1 MAPVIYKDVSKKAK
15 DLLEKDFISTHSF
28 EIKNTTTNGIDF
40 KTEGKRANTGFN
52 LDFEIEYTDKPAGLK
67 VKEKLNQSGDL
78 TLDVE
83 LSNKIV
89 DGLKVNVES
98 VTTSGA
104 PKSIKATA
112 EFKNKQTATVV
123 SVDLNKLTIDASS
136 VIAYESFLIG
146 AKTTFDT
153 GKGGLNGADCI
164 ASYSTKD
171 TTVTAGLNASEEV
184 TGSFVHALSATE
196 ATVFGSGSYNL
207 TTKASKFAVGGVYK
221 SGADSSLKTK
231 VDQTGTL
238 SLLYTQKMNAN
249 LTLGLGTVI
258 STSKLGG
265 PNSQDVGV
273 SFKYSS

>member
-1 MAPVIYKDVSKKAK
+1 
-15 DLLEKDFISTHSF
+15 LLEKDFVSAHSF
-28 EIKNTTTNGIDF
+28 ELKNSTAGVDF
-40 KTEGKRANTGFN
+40 KTEGKRNGTGFN
-52 LDFEIEYTDKPAGLK
+52 LDFEVEYNDKPAGLK
-67 VKEKLNQSGDL
+67 VKEKLSNSGDL

-112 EFKNKQTATVV
+112 QFANKQTATVV
-123 SVDLNKLTIDASS
+123 SVDLQKFVVDASS
-136 VIAYESFLIG
+136 VLSYNDFLIG
-146 AKTTFDT
+146 AKTTFDPKT
-153 GKGGLNGADCI
+153 GVNGADCI
-164 ASYSTKD
+164 ASYSANG

-184 TGSFVHALSATE
+184 TGSFVHALANKET
-196 ATVFGSGSYNL
+196 TVFGSAAYNVNS
-207 TTKASKFAVGGVYK
+207 KNSKFAVGFVK
-221 SGADSSLKTK
+221 AGADSSIKGK
-231 VDQTGTL
+231 VDQTGSL

-258 STSKLGG
+258 ATSKLGG